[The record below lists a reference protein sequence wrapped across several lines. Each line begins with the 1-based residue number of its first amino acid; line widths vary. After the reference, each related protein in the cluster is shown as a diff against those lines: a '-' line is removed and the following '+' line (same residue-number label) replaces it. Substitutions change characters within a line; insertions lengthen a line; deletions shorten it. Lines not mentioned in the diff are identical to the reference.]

1 LLPHRVRFLI
11 PPPLHATR
19 TARGQ
24 RHVAA
29 DTHPD
34 IGTGQF
40 SGPAIGAPGKRKL
53 SVVVPMLNEEK
64 GLDTLVE
71 RLKPMLD
78 ATGLVW
84 EVVFVDDGSKDRT
97 CEILKRLNATDPRLK
112 AVSLSRNFGKEL
124 AVAAGLKYATG
135 DAVVLM
141 DADLQHPPE
150 VIPEFIAKWRE
161 GYDIVFGRRDDRQE
175 DSLLRRVFSVAF
187 YRAFKAMS
195 GTTLPGGAGDF
206 RLLDRKAVD
215 ALNGIRERVRFNK
228 GLYAWIG
235 FKSTGVTFHVPPRY
249 DGTKSRFRPRQLWR
263 FALDGLVS
271 FTTLPLRVWS
281 YVGIAVST
289 LAFVYILVFLLK
301 YLFYGDSVAGFPTL
315 IISILFLGGIQLISL
330 GVIGE
335 YLGRMY
341 EEVKGRPL
349 FIVGEEIGVS
359 RSDPVTD
366 TRTRTER
373 TGTSS

>member
-1 LLPHRVRFLI
+1 MADDAHPMK
-11 PPPLHATR
+11 
-19 TARGQ
+19 TASAE
-24 RHVAA
+24 VV
-29 DTHPD
+29 PVE
-34 IGTGQF
+34 GT
-40 SGPAIGAPGKRKL
+40 PGKRTL
-53 SVVVPMLNEEK
+53 SVVVPMLNEEQ
-64 GLDTLVE
+64 GLDALVT
-71 RLKPMLD
+71 RLKPVLEG
-78 ATGLVW
+78 TGLAW
-84 EVVFVDDGSKDRT
+84 EIVFVDDGSKDRT
-97 CEILKRLNATDPRLK
+97 CDILRRLNASDPRIK
-112 AVSLSRNFGKEL
+112 AVSFSRNFGKEL

-150 VIPEFIAKWRE
+150 VIHDFIAKWRE
-161 GYDIVFGRRDDRQE
+161 GFDIVYGRRDDRQE
-175 DSLLRRVFSVAF
+175 DSVIRRIFSVAF

-215 ALNGIRERVRFNK
+215 ALNSIQERVRFNK

-235 FKSTGVTFHVPPRY
+235 FKSTGVTFHVPPRF
-249 DGTKSRFRPRQLWR
+249 DGSKSRFRPRQLWR

-289 LAFVYILVFLLK
+289 LAFAYILFYLLK
-301 YLFYGDSVAGFPTL
+301 YLIFGDSVAGFPTL

-335 YLGRMY
+335 YMGRMY

-349 FIVGEEIGVS
+349 FIVGEEIGLK
-359 RSDPVTD
+359 RD
-366 TRTRTER
+366 TPI
-373 TGTSS
+373 TGPPAGTPS

>member
-1 LLPHRVRFLI
+1 
-11 PPPLHATR
+11 
-19 TARGQ
+19 
-24 RHVAA
+24 
-29 DTHPD
+29 
-34 IGTGQF
+34 
-40 SGPAIGAPGKRKL
+40 
-53 SVVVPMLNEEK
+53 MLNEEK
-64 GLDTLVE
+64 GLNVLVA
-71 RLKPMLD
+71 RLTPVLD
-78 ATGLVW
+78 ATGLAW
-84 EVVFVDDGSKDRT
+84 EIVFVDDGSNDRT
-97 CEILKRLNATDPRLK
+97 CDILRRLNVADRRLK

-124 AVAAGLKYATG
+124 AVAAGLRYATG

-141 DADLQHPPE
+141 DADLQHPPD
-150 VIPEFIAKWRE
+150 VIPEFVRKWRE

-175 DSLLRRVFSVAF
+175 DSLLRRAFSLAF
-187 YRAFKAMS
+187 YKAFRSMS
-195 GTTLPGGAGDF
+195 GTSLPGGAGDF

-235 FKSTGVTFHVPPRY
+235 FKSTGVTFHVPPRF
-249 DGTKSRFRPRQLWR
+249 DGSKSRFRPRQLWR

-289 LAFVYILVFLLK
+289 LAFAYIVFYLLK
-301 YLFYGDSVAGFPTL
+301 YLIYGDTVAGFPTL

-349 FIVGEEIGVS
+349 FIVGEEIGI
-359 RSDPVTD
+359 
-366 TRTRTER
+366 ER
-373 TGTSS
+373 KPSTTLDQSGSAP